1 MRCYVDSS
9 VVLRYLLV
17 QDTSLEKIEEYDQT
31 GSSELLLIECSRVIQ
46 RYRLENRLNDEQL
59 AEIQSI
65 LSEIVDSLYVFELN
79 SQIKQRAAQAFPTI
93 ISTLDA
99 FHLTTAFVWQK
110 QDNSPFVLFT
120 FDKQMKLCAQ
130 AMGIHTIP

>member
-9 VVLRYLLV
+9 VVLRYLLAG
-17 QDTSLEKIEEYDQT
+17 DSSLEKIEEYDEA

-46 RYRLENRLNDEQL
+46 RYRLENQITDEQL
-59 AEIQSI
+59 AEVQSI
-65 LSEIVDSLYVFELN
+65 LSEIVDSHYIFELTN
-79 SQIKQRAAQAFPTI
+79 QIKQRAAQAFPTV

-99 FHLTTAFVWQK
+99 LHLSTAFMWRK
-110 QDNSPFVLFT
+110 QDESPFVLFT
-120 FDKQMKLCAQ
+120 FDKQMQLCAQ